1 MKKIKSNYQG
11 RILGCIAEK
20 EDYKQ
25 LKKLLKSS
33 KVTVWALQADG
44 FIKMM
49 TCNHEHWFQYHIF
62 AWRTKVLCN
71 WQTVSTLLRKP
82 PFLFSDVGSR
92 GIIFFFMKDVL
103 ENLKWDFNERR
114 WQD

>member
-33 KVTVWALQADG
+33 KVTV
-44 FIKMM
+44 
-49 TCNHEHWFQYHIF
+49 
-62 AWRTKVLCN
+62 
-71 WQTVSTLLRKP
+71 
-82 PFLFSDVGSR
+82 
-92 GIIFFFMKDVL
+92 
-103 ENLKWDFNERR
+103 
-114 WQD
+114 